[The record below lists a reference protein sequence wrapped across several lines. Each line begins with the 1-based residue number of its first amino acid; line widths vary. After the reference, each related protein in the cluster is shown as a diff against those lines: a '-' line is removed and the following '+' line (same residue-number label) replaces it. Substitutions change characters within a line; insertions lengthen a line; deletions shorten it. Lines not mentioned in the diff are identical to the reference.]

1 MTIFKLVA
9 LVISVVI
16 AILVA
21 NRNAERDFQPSFQA
35 HLELFLVSVP
45 MGFISMLLVLP
56 QQVGIVYWAMAI
68 GVLTGLGLSFSIP
81 RQWRYGREKG
91 MFPKQKRREE
101 QE

>member
-1 MTIFKLVA
+1 MIVFKLAA
-9 LVISVVI
+9 LVIALVI

-45 MGFISMLLVLP
+45 IGFIGMLLVMP
-56 QQVGIVYWAMAI
+56 EQDGIVYWAMAN

-81 RQWRYGREKG
+81 RRWRYAQKKG

-101 QE
+101 QD